1 MACWHL
7 MGKTRGPG
15 VSETEVQVL
24 PLILARCVNLMIF
37 FFFIEPLQ
45 ASVFPSYKKEII
57 TGTLSKE
64 SYDS

>member
-7 MGKTRGPG
+7 VGKTRGPG

-24 PLILARCVNLMIF
+24 PLILAKCVNLMIF
-37 FFFIEPLQ
+37 FLTEILQ
-45 ASVFPSYKKEII
+45 ASVFPSYKKDII
-57 TGTLSKE
+57 TGTISKE